1 MVTAATRGACD
12 DTADRPGRPPGRKAA
27 LESATDASI
36 IQDAVARIWA
46 DRLRVSRK
54 TQRTQENTNV
64 RTRDRGGAGAVSV

>member
-36 IQDAVARIWA
+36 IQDAVARICLW
-46 DRLRVSRK
+46 K
-54 TQRTQENTNV
+54 
-64 RTRDRGGAGAVSV
+64 AVSKNAADSHTSEKSP